1 MKVGETL
8 CKALVLGRMRLTVK
22 RTSVHLYA
30 GALSVAVLITPA
42 LSAQDKAVP
51 SPSADVAAD
60 AKPKAGPPAGDENIF
75 LRRFSNLFPESPTA
89 RAPLTAG
96 QKFRLSL
103 KNSVAPTSLLLS
115 AAAAAI
121 SQGADS
127 TNGYPQG
134 AAGYGKRFGASMAS
148 RSATNFLGGFVFPAI
163 AREDPRYFRDGKG
176 SVNQRL
182 THAISRVVLA
192 PKDRGGYGFN
202 WGGVLGPLGAEA
214 FSNVYQPAYERSGG
228 RTMKRYG
235 VSLAAAAPGNI
246 LKEFWPD
253 IFKRFEHLK

>member
-8 CKALVLGRMRLTVK
+8 CKALVLDRMRLTVK
-22 RTSVHLYA
+22 HTSVCLYA

-42 LSAQDKAVP
+42 LSTQDKAVP
-51 SPSADVAAD
+51 SPSAEVATD
-60 AKPKAGPPAGDENIF
+60 AKTKADPPTRDEKIF

-89 RAPLTAG
+89 RAPLTADE
-96 QKFRLSL
+96 KFCLSL

-121 SQGADS
+121 SQGTDS

-148 RSATNFLGGFVFPAI
+148 RSVSNLFGGFVLPSI
-163 AREDPRYFRDGKG
+163 AREDPRYFRYGEGPVD
-176 SVNQRL
+176 QRL

-192 PKDRGGYGFN
+192 PKDGGGYGFN
-202 WGGVLGPLGAEA
+202 WGGVLGPLGAEV
-214 FSNVYQPAYERSGG
+214 FSNLYQPAYERTGG
-228 RTMKRYG
+228 RTMRRYG
-235 VSLAAAAPGNI
+235 VSLAAAAPSNI

-253 IFKRFEHLK
+253 IIKRLEHLK